1 MFKFVRVNQKKKN
14 TGNSAILTEKKMCST
29 RRGGSIIK
37 SFLLLFKH
45 AHMYA
50 PGINFKIIKYFYL
63 ETLQTFNSLQVYLR
77 AGMYLS

>member
-1 MFKFVRVNQKKKN
+1 MFQFVRVNQKKIQ
-14 TGNSAILTEKKMCST
+14 AIVQYLQKRKCLL
-29 RRGGSIIK
+29 RGGGPVIK

-63 ETLQTFNSLQVYLR
+63 EALQTFNSLQVYLR